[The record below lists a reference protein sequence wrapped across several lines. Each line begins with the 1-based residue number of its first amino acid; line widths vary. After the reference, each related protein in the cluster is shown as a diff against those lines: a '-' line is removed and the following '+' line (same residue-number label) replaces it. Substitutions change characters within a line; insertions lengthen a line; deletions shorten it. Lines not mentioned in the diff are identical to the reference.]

1 MTVLTLAMREVI
13 RFLRQR
19 SRVTGALLQPLV
31 FWLLLGSG
39 LSASFRP
46 GPNPGE
52 GTYVEYFFPGI
63 LALAVLFS
71 AVFSTI
77 AVVEDRRSGFLQGV
91 LVAPVSRF
99 GVVAGQALGSTILG
113 GVQGALLLAL
123 APAAGVP
130 LTWRA
135 AAAAMGVLALLSFA
149 LSALGLALAWRMSS
163 TQGFHAIMNLV
174 LMPLWLLSGAFF
186 PAAGVPGWMGAV
198 MAVNPMTYGL
208 ALLRRA
214 LYIDAPGPWE
224 AGLPPV
230 LGSLAVITLFG
241 LAAHIVAALQ
251 ARREQPTQ

>member
-1 MTVLTLAMREVI
+1 MIVLTLAMREVI

-31 FWLLLGSG
+31 FWLLLGAG

-46 GPNPGE
+46 GPGE

-77 AVVEDRRSGFLQGV
+77 SVVEDRRSGFLQGV

-113 GVQGALLLAL
+113 GGQAALLLAL

-135 AAAAMGVLALLSFA
+135 AGAALGVLALLAFA
-149 LSALGLALAWRMSS
+149 LSALGLALAWRMTS

-186 PAAGVPGWMGAV
+186 PAAGVPAWMGVV
-198 MAVNPMTYGL
+198 MAVNPLTYGL

-214 LYIDAPGPWE
+214 LYVDAPGAW
-224 AGLPPV
+224 GVGSLPPV
-230 LGSLAVITLFG
+230 WTSLAAVILFG
-241 LAAHIVAALQ
+241 LAAHVVAAIQ
-251 ARREQPTQ
+251 AGREQPQ